1 MARFFIDR
9 PIFAWVIAIVLMMAG
24 GLSIYNLA
32 VEQYPTVAPPE
43 VTISASYPGASSEA
57 VEDSVT
63 QVIEQQMNGID
74 NLLYMSS
81 TSDSQGNASIS
92 LTFAAGTD
100 PDIAQ
105 VQVQNKL
112 QLATPRLPQV
122 VQQQGV
128 QVTKSSDTF
137 LMVVAFTSSDGSM
150 DRADIADYVAANIKD
165 PISRT
170 QGVGQTRLF
179 GAQYAMRV
187 WLNPNK
193 LNEYGLTPADVTN
206 AIAVQNNQV
215 AGGQLGGTPSVD
227 NQQMNASI
235 IVQTLLSTPEE
246 FGKILL
252 KVTPDGSKV
261 RLNDVARVKLGAE
274 SYNTVGRFNGHA
286 AAGLGINL
294 ASGANALDTAERVRA
309 RLDELKQYF
318 PDGLEIQYPYDT
330 TPFVKISIEEVVK
343 TLFEGIALVFLVMF
357 LFLQNFRATLIP
369 TIAVPV
375 VLLGTFAVLFAF
387 GFSVNTLTMFG
398 MVLAIGLLVD
408 DAIVVVENVE
418 RIMSEEG
425 LGPLEATRKS
435 MGQIT
440 GALVGIALVLSAV
453 FVPMA
458 FFPGSTGAIYRQFSI
473 TIVSAMILSV
483 LVALILTPALCATL
497 LKPHKGD
504 HHTKGG
510 FFGWF
515 NRSFEKASGRY
526 QGRVEKIVGRRG
538 RYVLLYVVIVGVLA
552 FSFMRLPSAFLP
564 DEDQGILLAQ
574 VQLPVGSTQEQ
585 TIDVL
590 KKMEHHFLVDEK
602 DVVQSM
608 FTVAGFSFAGQGQNS
623 GLAFVRLKDWEDRD
637 LSKDGVQ
644 AVVGRAMGAFSQI
657 REAVIYA
664 LNPPSIPALGVAS
677 GFNMQLQDRGGQG
690 HDALVQAAHKLL
702 AEANQNPALMQVR
715 YSGLPDAP
723 QYRLDVDR
731 QKAKAMGVSL
741 SDINTTLQ
749 VAWGSSYV
757 NDFTDRGRIKK
768 VYVQADAPYRMLPH
782 DIDNWYV
789 RNGDGEMVPFS
800 SFATGEWT
808 YGPQQLQR
816 YNGVSSMN
824 IQGNAAPGYSTGDA
838 MKAMEKLVDGLP
850 GGFGAQWTG
859 LSYQE
864 QQSGSQAPALYAL
877 SLIFVF
883 LCLAALYE
891 SWSIPFSV
899 MLVVPLGVIG
909 AVLAATMRGLDND
922 VFFQV
927 GLLTTIGLSSKNAI
941 LIAEFALELEKQ
953 GRGLLKATLEAT
965 RMRLRPILMTSLA
978 FGLGVTPLMLS
989 TGAGSGA
996 RNAIGTAVFGGVVAA
1011 TALAIFFIPL
1021 FYVLVRRLSGVPLKA
1036 SGDTESTSDDRGDTP
1051 ALEQPE
1057 GRS

>member
-1 MARFFIDR
+1 MAHFFIDR
-9 PIFAWVIAIVLMMAG
+9 PIFAWVIAIIMMMAG
-24 GLSIYNLA
+24 SLAIYNLP

-43 VTISASYPGASSEA
+43 VTITASYPGASSEA

-81 TSDSQGNASIS
+81 SSDSSGTAQIT
-92 LTFAAGTD
+92 LTFASGTD

-128 QVTKSSDTF
+128 QVTKSSDSF
-137 LMVVAFTSSDGSM
+137 LMVIAFTSEDGSM
-150 DRADIADYVAANIKD
+150 SRADIADYVAANIQD
-165 PISRT
+165 PIART
-170 QGVGQTRLF
+170 QGVGQTQLF
-179 GAQYAMRV
+179 GSQYAMRV
-187 WLNPNK
+187 WLNPNR
-193 LNEYGLTPADVTN
+193 LNEYGLTPADVTS
-206 AIAVQNNQV
+206 AIQVQNNQV

-227 NQQMNASI
+227 EQQLNASI
-235 IVQTLLSTPEE
+235 MVQTLLESPEE
-246 FGKILL
+246 FGQILL
-252 KVTPDGSKV
+252 KVNQNGAKV
-261 RLNDVARVKLGAE
+261 RLQDVARIELGSE
-274 SYNTVGRFNGHA
+274 NYSTKGRFNGKA
-286 AAGLGINL
+286 ASGLGINL
-294 ASGANALDTAERVRA
+294 ASGANALDTADRVRE
-309 RLDELKQYF
+309 RINELSNYF
-318 PDGLEIQYPYDT
+318 PDGLTVSYPYDT
-330 TPFVKISIEEVVK
+330 TPFVQLSIMEVVK
-343 TLFEGIALVFLVMF
+343 TLFEGIALVFLVMY

-375 VLLGTFAVLFAF
+375 VLLGTFGLLYAF

-418 RIMSEEG
+418 RLMADEG

-435 MGQIT
+435 MSQIT

-473 TIVSAMILSV
+473 TIVSAMALSV
-483 LVALILTPALCATL
+483 LVALILTPALCATM

-515 NRSFEKASGRY
+515 NRTFERAAGAYESRVGKIIGHWGRH
-526 QGRVEKIVGRRG
+526 
-538 RYVLLYVVIVGVLA
+538 LLIYFMITGVLA
-552 FSFMRLPSAFLP
+552 FAFMRLPSAFLP
-564 DEDQGILLAQ
+564 EEDQGILLAQ
-574 VQLPVGSTQEQ
+574 VQLPTGATQEQ
-585 TIDVL
+585 TIEVL
-590 KKMEHHFLVDEK
+590 KKMEKHFLEDESQA
-602 DVVQSM
+602 VESM
-608 FTVAGFSFAGQGQNS
+608 FTVAGFSFAGRGQNS
-623 GLAFVRLKDWEDRD
+623 GLAFVRLKDWSERD
-637 LSKDGVQ
+637 LDKDGVQ
-644 AVVGRAMGAFSQI
+644 AVIGRAMGALSQV
-657 REAVIYA
+657 REAVIFA
-664 LNPPSIPALGVAS
+664 LNPPAIPALGVAS
-677 GFNMQLQDRGGQG
+677 GFNFQLQDRGGQG
-690 HDALVQAAHKLL
+690 HDALAEARNTLL
-702 AEANQNPALMQVR
+702 ARANQNPALSQVR

-723 QYRLDVDR
+723 QYRLEVDR
-731 QKAKAMGVSL
+731 QEAKAMGASL
-741 SDINTTLQ
+741 SDINTTLS
-749 VAWGSSYV
+749 VAWGSSYI
-757 NDFTDRGRIKK
+757 NDFADRGRIKK
-768 VYVQADAPYRMLPH
+768 VFVQADAPFRMLPE
-782 DIDNWYV
+782 DIGQWHV
-789 RNGDGEMVPFS
+789 RGTAGDMVPFS
-800 SFATGEWT
+800 SFTSGEWS

-824 IQGNAAPGYSTGDA
+824 IQGNAGPGFSTGDA
-838 MKAMEKLVDGLP
+838 MNTMEQLASELP
-850 GGFGAQWTG
+850 GGFGFEWTG

-864 QQSGSQAPALYAL
+864 REAGSQAPALYAL
-877 SLIFVF
+877 SLIVVF

-899 MLVVPLGVIG
+899 MLVVPLGIVG
-909 AVLAATMRGLDND
+909 AVLAANFRGLNND

-941 LIAEFALELEKQ
+941 LIAEFALDLEKQ

-965 RMRLRPILMTSLA
+965 RMRLRPILMTSMA

-996 RNAIGTAVFGGVVAA
+996 RNAIGTGVFGGVVAA
-1011 TALAIFFIPL
+1011 TVLAIFFIPM
-1021 FYVLVRRLSGVPLKA
+1021 FYVLVRRLSGVPLAKA
-1036 SGDTESTSDDRGDTP
+1036 STGDDDGLDEV
-1051 ALEQPE
+1051 L
-1057 GRS
+1057 S